1 MEFFHVP
8 ALALAETSYGR
19 SKTYGHLVKINT
31 HIKTNAFFD
40 GGEWSAFCGSVR
52 RGVARDPRRHL
63 AVTLAVRDGVK
74 HFIIDSMY
82 HLDHMQNLHMTDWL
96 HNVIL
101 HMILSANNY
110 HLRLGWPIP
119 SRPKSNAPY
128 SDRQTFFSELS
139 SPVLSLLRIGTMI
152 TTNTE

>member
-1 MEFFHVP
+1 MVGLLRLGATRGRP
-8 ALALAETSYGR
+8 RSTSSLGR
-19 SKTYGHLVKINT
+19 HFV
-31 HIKTNAFFD
+31 
-40 GGEWSAFCGSVR
+40 
-52 RGVARDPRRHL
+52 
-63 AVTLAVRDGVK
+63 AVRDGVK